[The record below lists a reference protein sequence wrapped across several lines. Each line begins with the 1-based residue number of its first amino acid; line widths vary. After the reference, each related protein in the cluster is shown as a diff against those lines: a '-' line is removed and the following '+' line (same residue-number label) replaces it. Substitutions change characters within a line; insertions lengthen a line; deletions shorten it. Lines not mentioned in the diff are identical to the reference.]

1 MKNGKTIVFELNRW
15 IHGSSFLFLCYVD
28 SVVCGSGRGEE
39 PSGGNVLRLIQI
51 RLATSS
57 LGKIWP
63 VYQSNSAQRQIAT
76 ILWAHEG
83 AFSAAAQTQPPRGGI
98 ITSFAPVVEKVAPS
112 VVTVFTNQTVSR
124 ALAPF
129 SDDIL

>member
-1 MKNGKTIVFELNRW
+1 
-15 IHGSSFLFLCYVD
+15 
-28 SVVCGSGRGEE
+28 
-39 PSGGNVLRLIQI
+39 
-51 RLATSS
+51 

-98 ITSFAPVVEKVAPS
+98 IPPFVPVVEKVAPS
-112 VVTVFTNQTVSR
+112 VVTVLRIKLCRGRLRRFLTIFCSDSKCEPTAAVGWTSKSNKTVTIFSCHFARKSQKAFDYFHICLNGER
-124 ALAPF
+124 AKRET
-129 SDDIL
+129 ST